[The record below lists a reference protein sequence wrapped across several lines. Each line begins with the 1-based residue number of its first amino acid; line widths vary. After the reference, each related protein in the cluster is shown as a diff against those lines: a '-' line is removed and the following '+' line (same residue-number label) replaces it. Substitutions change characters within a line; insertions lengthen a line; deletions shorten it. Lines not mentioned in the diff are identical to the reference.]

1 MAEANDPPLI
11 LLEVVHLQLAKY
23 QGPLSEFSERL
34 FKGGCSMRLTALAF
48 AAAQSQTRPRA
59 QGAVR

>member
-34 FKGGCSMRLTALAF
+34 FKGSWSTKLTALAF
-48 AAAQSQTRPRA
+48 AAAQSQTGPSA
-59 QGAVR
+59 HGAVR